1 MIFTHMIDINERIKL
16 THGQGQ
22 KIKGQSQIY
31 IYAKNLVSPF
41 NTNGGL
47 DLDETYVYDGY
58 Q

>member
-1 MIFTHMIDINERIKL
+1 MIDINERIKL